1 MIVHTLQRPRGLIY
15 EYFLEHQFKG
25 SSVTGDGTKPSN
37 KLISLGTRPSHV
49 EEEGLVN
56 MHA

>member
-1 MIVHTLQRPRGLIY
+1 M
-15 EYFLEHQFKG
+15 
-25 SSVTGDGTKPSN
+25 TGDGTKPSK